1 MIGRNIDTEIISI
14 FAENITE
21 FLSILQIAKK
31 LNKPYSYIHKKINE
45 FLKLE
50 ILKKIVLGRAHLCT
64 INLQSEDA
72 VLLLSM
78 YELEKKKSL
87 LKKNNS
93 LEKKMASLNKIKT
106 EALMLTAIYHENKI
120 LILTNNQPDK
130 KKLHNKIKKL
140 LGNFEVF
147 TKEEFQ
153 QELIKKPTLLYNHT
167 LLYQYEK
174 YYEIVGEIEQELK
187 IRNSLLIT

>member
-1 MIGRNIDTEIISI
+1 
-14 FAENITE
+14 
-21 FLSILQIAKK
+21 
-31 LNKPYSYIHKKINE
+31 
-45 FLKLE
+45 
-50 ILKKIVLGRAHLCT
+50 
-64 INLQSEDA
+64 
-72 VLLLSM
+72 
-78 YELEKKKSL
+78 
-87 LKKNNS
+87 
-93 LEKKMASLNKIKT
+93 MASLNKIKT

>member
-1 MIGRNIDTEIISI
+1 VIGRNIDTEIISI

>member
-93 LEKKMASLNKIKT
+93 LEKKNGI
-106 EALMLTAIYHENKI
+106 
-120 LILTNNQPDK
+120 
-130 KKLHNKIKKL
+130 
-140 LGNFEVF
+140 
-147 TKEEFQ
+147 TK
-153 QELIKKPTLLYNHT
+153 
-167 LLYQYEK
+167 
-174 YYEIVGEIEQELK
+174 
-187 IRNSLLIT
+187 